1 MNRRRCVGSF
11 LRAAA
16 LLVAA
21 LSTACGSSTDSDEER
36 DAPEPGTAGAHVWD
50 AQSESLELRNVWSYG
65 GPANVPPQSGSSC
78 RFFARST
85 LSDAQ
90 RDVLE
95 ALKLVPITDACTY
108 DGYMYDELTVIDRD
122 GSEFTYRDTGCN
134 YLRIEG
140 AQAMLPANAFPA
152 DVFPADAATVC
163 DE

>member
-1 MNRRRCVGSF
+1 MNGRRRVGTG

-16 LLVAA
+16 VLAAA
-21 LSTACGSSTDSDEER
+21 LSIGCGSSSASSGDEES
-36 DAPEPGTAGAHVWD
+36 PEPGTVGAHVWD

-78 RFFARST
+78 RFFVRSA
-85 LSDAQ
+85 LNDAQ

-95 ALKLVPITDACTY
+95 ALKLVSITDACTY

-122 GSEFTYRDTGCN
+122 GSGFTYRDTGCN

-152 DVFPADAATVC
+152 DVFPADAGTVC
-163 DE
+163 TE